1 MKEFKGEKL
10 YVALGASKVRRR
22 LKGYGFGVQ
31 LGLHAKNVEGERLM
45 HETGNLLDGIPTD
58 VAEEMF
64 TMIRQTHDIRI
75 ERIVSQGQASPPGVW
90 YDQDENEW
98 VIVIE
103 GSAAVQ
109 FAGDSEPVVLQRG
122 SYLNIPAHKRHRVAW
137 TDPNQKTVWL
147 AIHYKV

>member
-1 MKEFKGEKL
+1 MKNLFADIPENLKEELLQTLLQTPCFHMEK
-10 YVALGASKVRRR
+10 
-22 LKGYGFGVQ
+22 
-31 LGLHAKNVEGERLM
+31 
-45 HETGNLLDGIPTD
+45 
-58 VAEEMF
+58 
-64 TMIRQTHDIRI
+64 
-75 ERIVSQGQASPPGVW
+75 IVSNGHCSPDGFW

>member
-1 MKEFKGEKL
+1 VSG
-10 YVALGASKVRRR
+10 
-22 LKGYGFGVQ
+22 
-31 LGLHAKNVEGERLM
+31 
-45 HETGNLLDGIPTD
+45 DGITRLLADLP
-58 VAEEMF
+58 ASLPEELVSVLLA
-64 TMIRQTHDIRI
+64 TPHVRI
-75 ERIVSQGQASPPGVW
+75 ERIVSTGQASPAGFW